1 MSEEKIISRGEAKF
15 SSTSRTQTGRSSKR
29 SLLEHHESIFENFL
43 LEFFEFCISSSLK
56 KEI

>member
-15 SSTSRTQTGRSSKR
+15 SSTSRTQGRSSKR